1 MTTQCHRPTTDR
13 APDLLTVLEAA
24 RVLRIGRTKTYE
36 LVRRWFASD
45 GADGL
50 PAVRIDGQVRVL
62 RHGVEEVI
70 GGPISWPIPD
80 APVVD
85 TPSAPAAPI
94 DIRTRSTRRR
104 AIPSSQQPLPLPS

>member
-1 MTTQCHRPTTDR
+1 MTTQSWTPTTGR

-24 RVLRIGRTKTYE
+24 RVLRIGRTKAYG
-36 LVRRWFASD
+36 LVRRWFDTD
-45 GADGL
+45 GAEGL

-62 RHGVEEVI
+62 RPGVEEVI

-80 APVVD
+80 EPIVE

-94 DIRTRSTRRR
+94 DIRSRPTRRLPK
-104 AIPSSQQPLPLPS
+104 ASSQQPLPLSF